1 MAGEAASASDS
12 AISLQHL
19 RALAAGHLP
28 HSDLALLEKAGAFAL
43 ERHGDKAY
51 NYGGTFVEHAFAVAS
66 TLVSMRMDL
75 CTIAAGLLHGT
86 LNEGVAT
93 LEELTALFGEEI
105 ANIVNGTTRITN
117 VRYNSRLGSQVENIR
132 KYILAM
138 GSDIRVLL
146 VKLADRLQDMASL
159 GAAAEEERRYK
170 ARETMDLF
178 APLAG
183 RVGIEW
189 MKRELEDLSFA
200 HLFPA
205 EYEKLSRQID
215 STLGERQSYV
225 DEVIAILHG
234 KLRANKIVPVRI
246 IGRPKHLYSIH
257 KKLIAQKITVD
268 KVYDKVA
275 FRIIVRTVRECYQA
289 LGTVH
294 ADWPPVPGRIKDY
307 ISAPKSNNYQSLH
320 TTVAGPRGHFIEI
333 QIRTEEMDQVAQE
346 GVAAH
351 WAYKEGQ
358 DISSGDARLFKGIK
372 QLVQTLQD
380 VEDPTEFM
388 ESLKSELYEPDVF
401 ALTPKGEVRELPRGS
416 TPIDFA
422 YAIHSDVGDTCVG
435 AKVNGQIVQLKH
447 RLQNGDIVEILTQK
461 NQHPKRA
468 WLQIVQTARARTRI
482 RQYLRRE
489 ENERS
494 LRLGREICERELK
507 RNGLSLQTL
516 LKGGHFRLLLK
527 ELRCSSLDDMLI
539 KVGSG
544 VLSTATLL
552 HTLQPEG
559 YAGAEEQRRTAAPQ
573 RTGGGRPTAPGGS
586 IDLEGASGMPM
597 KVSRCCHPIPGDA
610 IIGFITTGSG
620 LSLHRAECPNLL
632 ATNSTRWMEVNWPAD
647 LQQSYHAPLLIRA
660 ENRKNL
666 LATISSAISADD
678 ADIVELS
685 ARTTAN
691 NVVEIEVLLGVRDLE
706 HLKRVMQH
714 LRQTP
719 EVVELKRR

>member
-1 MAGEAASASDS
+1 MSVSV
-12 AISLQHL
+12 ISLQHL
-19 RALAAGHLP
+19 HILAAKHLP
-28 HSDLALLEKAGAFAL
+28 HSDLALLEKAGAFVV

-51 NYGGTFVEHAFAVAS
+51 NYGGTFVEHAIAVAS

-93 LEELTALFGEEI
+93 LEELKTLFGEEI

-117 VRYNSRLGSQVENIR
+117 VRYSSRLNKQVENIR

-138 GSDIRVLL
+138 GADIRVLL
-146 VKLADRLQDMASL
+146 VKLADRLQDMANL
-159 GAAAEEERRYK
+159 GVAAEEERRYK
-170 ARETMDLF
+170 ARETMDLY

-189 MKRELEDLSFA
+189 LKRELEDLSFA

-205 EYEKLSRQID
+205 EYEKLSQQID
-215 STLGERQSYV
+215 STLGERQAYV
-225 DEVIAILHG
+225 DEVIGILHS
-234 KLRANKIVPVRI
+234 KLRANKVVPVRI
-246 IGRPKHLYSIH
+246 IGRPKHLYSIY
-257 KKLIAQKITVD
+257 KKLLAQKITVD

-275 FRIIVRTVRECYQA
+275 FRVIVRTVRECYQA

-307 ISAPKSNNYQSLH
+307 ISAPKANNYQSLH
-320 TTVAGPRGHFIEI
+320 TTVAGPHGHFIEI

-358 DISSGDARLFKGIK
+358 NISTGDARLFKDIK
-372 QLVQTLQD
+372 QLVLTLQE
-380 VEDPTEFM
+380 VEDPAEFM

-401 ALTPKGEVRELPRGS
+401 ALTPRGEVRELPRGS

-447 RLQNGDIVEILTQK
+447 KLQNGDIVEILTQK

-468 WLQIVQTARARTRI
+468 WLQIVQTGRARTRI

-489 ENERS
+489 EHERA
-494 LRLGREICERELK
+494 LKLGREICERELK
-507 RNGLSLQTL
+507 KNGISLQAL
-516 LKGGHFRLLLK
+516 LKSGHFRLLLK

-544 VLSTATLL
+544 ALTVAALL
-552 HTLQPEG
+552 RTLQPEG
-559 YAGAEEQRRTAAPQ
+559 YAELEEQRRTEEIQQRAQRQAA
-573 RTGGGRPTAPGGS
+573 GGKTALSGS
-586 IDLEGASGMPM
+586 IDLDGASGMPM

-632 ATNSTRWMEVNWPAD
+632 ATNSTRWVEVNWPAD
-647 LQQSYHAPLLIRA
+647 LQQSYHSPLLIRA
-660 ENRKNL
+660 ENRRNI

-678 ADIVELS
+678 ADIVELN

-691 NVVEIEVLLGVRDLE
+691 NVVEIEVLLGVRDLA
-706 HLKRVMQH
+706 HLGLIKQH
-714 LRQTP
+714 LRQVP
-719 EVVELKRR
+719 EVMEVRRR

>member
-1 MAGEAASASDS
+1 MSDS
-12 AISLQHL
+12 VVSLQHL
-19 RALAAGHLP
+19 HTLAAKHLP
-28 HSDLALLEKAGAFAL
+28 HSDLALLEKACAFAV

-51 NYGGTFVEHAFAVAS
+51 NYGGTFVEHAIAVAS

-93 LEELTALFGEEI
+93 LEELKTLFGEEI
-105 ANIVNGTTRITN
+105 ANIVNGTTRITK
-117 VRYNSRLGSQVENIR
+117 VRYNSRLNKQVENIR

-138 GSDIRVLL
+138 GADIRVFL
-146 VKLADRLQDMASL
+146 VRLADRLQDMASL
-159 GAAAEEERRYK
+159 GVAAEEERRYK
-170 ARETMDLF
+170 ARETMDLY

-189 MKRELEDLSFA
+189 MKRELEDLSFSY
-200 HLFPA
+200 LFPA
-205 EYEKLSRQID
+205 EYEKLSRQMD
-215 STLGERQSYV
+215 STLDERQAYV
-225 DEVIAILHG
+225 EEVIAILHA
-234 KLRANKIVPVRI
+234 KLRANKVVPVRI
-246 IGRPKHLYSIH
+246 IGRPKHLYSIY
-257 KKLIAQKITVD
+257 KKLLAQKITVD

-275 FRIIVRTVRECYQA
+275 FRIIVRTVRECYQT

-307 ISAPKSNNYQSLH
+307 ISAPKANNYQSLH

-358 DISSGDARLFKGIK
+358 DISGRDARLFRDIK
-372 QLVQTLQD
+372 QLVQTLQE

-401 ALTPKGEVRELPRGS
+401 ALTPRGEVRELPRGS

-447 RLQNGDIVEILTQK
+447 KLQNGDIVEILTQK
-461 NQHPKRA
+461 NQRPKRA
-468 WLQIVQTARARTRI
+468 WLQIVQTGRARTRI

-489 ENERS
+489 EHERS

-507 RNGLSLQTL
+507 KNGISLQAL
-516 LKGGHFRLLLK
+516 LKSGHFRLLLK

-544 VLSTATLL
+544 ALTVAALL
-552 HTLQPEG
+552 RTLQPEG
-559 YAGAEEQRRTAAPQ
+559 YAELEEQRRSEEIQQRAQRQAAGGKTALS
-573 RTGGGRPTAPGGS
+573 GS
-586 IDLEGASGMPM
+586 IDLDGASGMPM

-632 ATNSTRWMEVNWPAD
+632 ATNSTRWVEVNWPAD
-647 LQQSYHAPLLIRA
+647 LQQSYHSPLLIRA
-660 ENRKNL
+660 ENRKNI

-678 ADIVELS
+678 ADIVELN
-685 ARTTAN
+685 AKTTAN
-691 NVVEIEVLLGVRDLE
+691 NVVEIEVLLGVRDLT
-706 HLKRVMQH
+706 HLGHIQQH
-714 LRQTP
+714 LRQVP
-719 EVVELKRR
+719 EVVELRRR